1 MSEVN
6 DHNMQVYMDKWGS
19 PHELIH
25 HVKMLD
31 GLHAGIDNALPLQRQ
46 PLGETAFSR
55 SMWLFGG
62 WNETLYW
69 VARSIADPLQAGD
82 FAGHSTI
89 SG

>member
-25 HVKMLD
+25 HVKTLD

-46 PLGETAFSR
+46 PLGETAFFPAACGYSGNQR
-55 SMWLFGG
+55 NALLGTRRNSQAD
-62 WNETLYW
+62 YS
-69 VARSIADPLQAGD
+69 AR
-82 FAGHSTI
+82 
-89 SG
+89 